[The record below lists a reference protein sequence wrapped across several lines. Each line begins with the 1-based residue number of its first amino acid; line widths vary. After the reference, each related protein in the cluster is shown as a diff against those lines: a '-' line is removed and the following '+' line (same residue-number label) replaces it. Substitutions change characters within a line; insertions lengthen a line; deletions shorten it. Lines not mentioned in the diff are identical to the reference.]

1 MSPPRKGIGISPTRF
16 GKKSAYAELLQEL
29 KALQQDLIMLETE
42 SVEILQK
49 VDARHRASAANLI
62 HYLAL
67 RRRDM
72 RPLQEKLA
80 AVGLSS
86 MGRAESHVLSNL
98 HAIIILLQRALG
110 KKAQQIPISF
120 IASSAPG
127 ADLLEINTDR
137 LLGKPPASR
146 RVRIMV
152 TLSSDVADDHTLVKQ
167 MLLQGMDCA
176 RINCAHD
183 NVDVWKRMIKQIK
196 RARRET
202 GHGCRILMDLGGPK
216 LRTGE
221 IAPGL
226 PVLKWQPQRDMY
238 GKVTAPAR
246 IWIYSQND
254 DFTCPAHARACLP
267 VKGEWLAQ
275 AKLLDR
281 LEFRDARG
289 ALRRLQLAE
298 KVDKGYW
305 AESTQTTYVKPGLK
319 LYLLRVTDSGVI
331 RRSGHAGEIGALP
344 EMQGIIRLHRGDN
357 LIVTRKSIPGYPAQ
371 FGEDGQLLHAASI
384 ACSLPE
390 IFTSVHPGERILIDD
405 GRIGGV
411 IRNVNNAEILVE
423 ITQARDSG
431 EKLLADKG
439 INLPDSHLDVDGVT
453 ATDIEHLEF
462 VVHNAD
468 MVGLSFVRRAAD
480 VALLQAHLK
489 RLDIGKLG
497 ADKLGIII
505 KIETR
510 AAFEQLPEL
519 MFTLLR
525 SPIVGVMIARGDLA
539 VECGYERLAEL
550 QEEILWLA
558 EAAHIPVIWA
568 TQVLEGLAKTGKPS
582 RAEVTDAAMGER
594 AECVMLNK
602 GLHVVKAIQMLDN
615 ILQRMQG
622 HQKKKRALLRRLHW

>member
-1 MSPPRKGIGISPTRF
+1 MSPFRKGIRIFPARF
-16 GKKSAYAELLQEL
+16 GKKSAYTDLLQEL
-29 KALQQDLIMLETE
+29 RTLQQDLLMLEAE
-42 SVEILQK
+42 SAEILQK
-49 VDARHRASAANLI
+49 VDPRHRASAANLV

-98 HAIIILLQRALG
+98 HAIIILLQHALG
-110 KKAQQIPISF
+110 KKAQQTPASF

-137 LLGKPPASR
+137 LLGKPPANR

-152 TLSSDVADDHTLVKQ
+152 TLSSDAADDYTLVKQ

-183 NVDVWKRMIKQIK
+183 NMDVWKRMIKQIK
-196 RARRET
+196 RARHET
-202 GHGCRILMDLGGPK
+202 GRHCRILMDLGGPK

-246 IWIYSQND
+246 VWICPQND
-254 DFTCPAHARACLP
+254 DLTCPAHARACLP

-275 AKLLDR
+275 VKLLDR

-289 ALRRLQLAE
+289 ALRSLQLLE
-298 KVDKGYW
+298 KVDDGYW

-319 LYLLRVTDSGVI
+319 LYLLRKTRSGVV
-331 RRSGHAGEIGALP
+331 RRTGHAGEIGALP

-357 LIVTRKSIPGYPAQ
+357 LIVTREPIPGHPAQ
-371 FGEDGQLLHAASI
+371 FGEDGQLLRAASI

-411 IRNVNNAEILVE
+411 IRNVNTGEILVE

-439 INLPDSHLDVDGVT
+439 INLPDSHLDLDGVT
-453 ATDIEHLEF
+453 ATDIEQLEF
-462 VVHNAD
+462 VVRHAD

-480 VALLQAHLK
+480 VALLQGHLK
-489 RLDIGKLG
+489 RLD
-497 ADKLGIII
+497 ADKLGVVI

-510 AAFEQLPEL
+510 AAFEQLPDL

-568 TQVLEGLAKTGKPS
+568 TQVLEG
-582 RAEVTDAAMGER
+582 
-594 AECVMLNK
+594 
-602 GLHVVKAIQMLDN
+602 
-615 ILQRMQG
+615 
-622 HQKKKRALLRRLHW
+622 

>member
-1 MSPPRKGIGISPTRF
+1 MSPFRKGIGISPTRF
-16 GKKSAYAELLQEL
+16 GKKSAYTDLLQEL
-29 KALQQDLIMLETE
+29 RKLQQDLLMLEAE
-42 SVEILQK
+42 SAEILQR
-49 VDARHRASAANLI
+49 VDPRHRASAANLV

-80 AVGLSS
+80 TVGLSS

-98 HAIIILLQRALG
+98 HAIIILLQHALR
-110 KKAQQIPISF
+110 KKAQQTPASF

-137 LLGKPPASR
+137 LLGKPPANR

-152 TLSSDVADDHTLVKQ
+152 TLSCDAADDYTLVKQ

-183 NVDVWKRMIKQIK
+183 NIDVWKRMIKQIK
-196 RARRET
+196 RARSKT
-202 GHGCRILMDLGGPK
+202 GRSCRILMDLGGPK

-238 GKVTAPAR
+238 GKMTAPAR
-246 IWIYSQND
+246 IWICSQND
-254 DFTCPAHARACLP
+254 SFTCPAHACACLP

-275 AKLLDR
+275 VKPLDR

-289 ALRRLQLAE
+289 ALRSLQLLE
-298 KVDKGYW
+298 KGDKGYW

-319 LYLLRVTDSGVI
+319 LYLLRTTRSGVV
-331 RRSGHAGEIGALP
+331 RRAGHAGEIGALP
-344 EMQGIIRLHRGDN
+344 EMQGTIRLHRGDN
-357 LIVTRKSIPGYPAQ
+357 LIVTREPIPGRPAQ
-371 FGEDGQLLHAASI
+371 FGEDGQLLCAASI

-411 IRNVNNAEILVE
+411 IRNVNIGEILVE

-439 INLPDSHLDVDGVT
+439 INLPDSHLDLDGVT

-462 VVHNAD
+462 VVRHAD
-468 MVGLSFVRRAAD
+468 MIGLSFVRRAAD

-489 RLDIGKLG
+489 RLDAAKLG
-497 ADKLGIII
+497 VII

-510 AAFEQLPEL
+510 AAFEQLPDL

-582 RAEVTDAAMGER
+582 RAEVTDAAMGAR

-602 GLHVVKAIQMLDN
+602 GPYVVKAIQMLDN

-622 HQKKKRALLRRLHW
+622 HQQKKRALLRRLHW

>member
-1 MSPPRKGIGISPTRF
+1 MSPFRKGIGISPARF
-16 GKKSAYAELLQEL
+16 GKKSAYTDLLQEL
-29 KALQQDLIMLETE
+29 RKLQQDLLMLEAE
-42 SVEILQK
+42 SAEILQR
-49 VDARHRASAANLI
+49 VDPRHRASAANLV

-80 AVGLSS
+80 TVGLSS

-98 HAIIILLQRALG
+98 HAIIILLQHALR
-110 KKAQQIPISF
+110 KKAQQTPASF

-137 LLGKPPASR
+137 LLGKPPANR

-152 TLSSDVADDHTLVKQ
+152 TLSCDAADDYTLVKQ

-183 NVDVWKRMIKQIK
+183 NIDVWKRMIKQIK
-196 RARRET
+196 RARSKT
-202 GHGCRILMDLGGPK
+202 GRSCRILMDLGGPK

-238 GKVTAPAR
+238 GKMTAPAR
-246 IWIYSQND
+246 IWICSQND
-254 DFTCPAHARACLP
+254 SFTCPAHACACLP

-275 AKLLDR
+275 VKPLDR

-289 ALRRLQLAE
+289 ALRSLQLLE
-298 KVDKGYW
+298 KGDKGYW

-319 LYLLRVTDSGVI
+319 LYLLRTTRSGVV
-331 RRSGHAGEIGALP
+331 RRAGHAGEIGALP
-344 EMQGIIRLHRGDN
+344 EMQGTIRLHRGDN
-357 LIVTRKSIPGYPAQ
+357 LIVTREPIPGRPAQ
-371 FGEDGQLLHAASI
+371 FGEDGQLLCAASI

-411 IRNVNNAEILVE
+411 IRNVNIGEILVE

-439 INLPDSHLDVDGVT
+439 INLPDSHLDLDGVT

-462 VVHNAD
+462 VVRHAD
-468 MVGLSFVRRAAD
+468 MIGLSFVRRAAD

-489 RLDIGKLG
+489 RLDAAKLG
-497 ADKLGIII
+497 VII

-510 AAFEQLPEL
+510 AAFEQLPDL

-582 RAEVTDAAMGER
+582 RAEVTDAAMGAR

-602 GLHVVKAIQMLDN
+602 GPYVVKAIQMLDN

-622 HQKKKRALLRRLHW
+622 HQQKKRALLRRLHW